1 MHVASHHC
9 IARHSVSYQM
19 HLWLFYLVQNYEL
32 LLYNDIMVTIL
43 IKFQFS
49 IFIRTMLQQFLHYDQ
64 PNFQCQLF
72 SHKQNKELTILC

>member
-1 MHVASHHC
+1 MCVVNLYRVINADMHVASHHC

-49 IFIRTMLQQFLHYDQ
+49 IFIRTMLLQFLT
-64 PNFQCQLF
+64 L
-72 SHKQNKELTILC
+72 